1 MDATPP
7 DAEMMCRR
15 REMKE
20 LGMLASDRQTPAGER
35 SALAGHGMNSFADQS
50 APRQTE
56 VSSIERGLAV
66 AGGAGLAIF
75 GLTRASKAGMALAA
89 AGALLAV
96 RGARGRSHVWAPPGR
111 GGGGA
116 RPMRFAKSVTI
127 GRPASEV
134 YAFWHDFAN
143 LPRFMRHL
151 ERVTPQGD
159 GRSHWVAR
167 IPAGNTVEW
176 DAEITADRENELIA
190 WRSLAGAT
198 IANQGEVRFVP
209 APGGRGTEVHAT
221 IRYELPAGTAGKVAA
236 KLANVVPAQ
245 EVKDDLLR
253 LKEVLEAGEVATTA
267 GQPAGR

>member
-1 MDATPP
+1 MDAMPP
-7 DAEMMCRR
+7 GAKAMGRR
-15 REMKE
+15 REME
-20 LGMLASDRQTPAGER
+20 EPVMLAADQEMSSGER
-35 SALAGHGMNSFADQS
+35 SVPARLNKRSFMDQS
-50 APRQTE
+50 ATRPTA
-56 VSSIERGLAV
+56 VSPVERGLAV
-66 AGGAGLAIF
+66 AGGAGLALF

-89 AGALLAV
+89 AGALLAL
-96 RGARGRSHVWAPPGR
+96 RGVRGRSHIWALPGR

-116 RPMRFAKSVTI
+116 RPMQFAKSVTV

-134 YAFWHDFAN
+134 YAFWRDFAN
-143 LPRFMRHL
+143 LPRFMRRL
-151 ERVTPQGD
+151 ERVTPQGA

-176 DAEITADRENELIA
+176 DAEITADRENEMIA
-190 WRSLAGAT
+190 WRSLPGAT

-221 IRYELPAGTAGKVAA
+221 MRYALPAGAAGKAAA

-245 EVKDDLLR
+245 EVKDDMR
-253 LKEVLEAGEVATTA
+253 RFKEVMEAGEVATTA